1 MASSAELKKA
11 LIQQQNEIND
21 HALYLALSQ
30 REKEPENR
38 EVFVRISE
46 EELEHYRFWEK
57 ITGQKREASPLLIR
71 FYLLLVTI
79 FGTSFAL
86 KWVERREKWAEEFYR
101 SLFDAYPEARKIYM
115 QERMHEQKLIGM
127 LQDKKLL
134 YAGAIVLGMNDA
146 LVELTGTLSGIALAF
161 EHAQTVGIT
170 GAIMGVAASLS
181 MAGSSFLEARENP
194 DKTIRATV
202 YAAYTGIS
210 YILTTAVLVLP
221 FFLFPRIATAL
232 AVMFAGAVVA
242 IMAYNFYIAVA
253 KGQSFA
259 RHTSQMLLITLGVAL
274 VSFAIG
280 YGVHRYFGID
290 I

>member
-30 REKEPENR
+30 REKEPQNR
-38 EVFVRISE
+38 EVFVRIAE

-71 FYLLLVTI
+71 FYLLLVAI

-170 GAIMGVAASLS
+170 GAIMGAAASLS

-194 DKTIRATV
+194 DKTIRSTV

-221 FFLFPRIATAL
+221 FFLFPRIVTAL

-259 RHTSQMLLITLGVAL
+259 RRTSQMLLITLGVAL

>member
-1 MASSAELKKA
+1 MVSSTELKKA

-21 HALYLALSQ
+21 HALYLALAQ
-30 REKEPENR
+30 REKEPQNR
-38 EVFVRISE
+38 EVFVKIAE

-57 ITGQKREASPLLIR
+57 ITGQKRKASPLLIR

-86 KWVERREKWAEEFYR
+86 KWVERREKWAEAFYC
-101 SLFDAYPEARKIYM
+101 SLFDAYPEARKIYT
-115 QERMHEQKLIGM
+115 QEQLHEQKLVGM

-161 EHAQTVGIT
+161 EHTQTVGIT

-181 MAGSSFLEARENP
+181 MAGSSYLEARENP

-221 FFLFPRIATAL
+221 FFLFSRIATAL

-259 RHTSQMLLITLGVAL
+259 RRTSQMLLITLGVAL
-274 VSFAIG
+274 ISFAIG
-280 YGVHRYFGID
+280 YGVHRYFGIE

>member
-221 FFLFPRIATAL
+221 FFLLPRIATAL

-259 RHTSQMLLITLGVAL
+259 RRTSQMLLITLGVAL

>member
-1 MASSAELKKA
+1 MASSTELKKA
-11 LIQQQNEIND
+11 LTQQQNEIND
-21 HALYLALSQ
+21 YALYLALAR
-30 REKEPENR
+30 REKEPQNR
-38 EVFVRISE
+38 EVFVKIAE

-57 ITGQKREASPLLIR
+57 MTGQKREASPLLIR

-101 SLFDAYPEARKIYM
+101 SLFDAYPEARKIYA
-115 QERMHEQKLIGM
+115 QEHVHEQKLVGM

-181 MAGSSFLEARENP
+181 MAASSFLEARENP

-259 RHTSQMLLITLGVAL
+259 RRTSQMLLITLGVAM

>member
-11 LIQQQNEIND
+11 LTQQQNEIND
-21 HALYLALSQ
+21 HALYLALAR
-30 REKEPENR
+30 REKEPQNR
-38 EVFVRISE
+38 EVFVRIAE

-86 KWVERREKWAEEFYR
+86 KWVERREKWAEGFYR
-101 SLFDAYPEARKIYM
+101 SLFDAYPEARKIYA
-115 QERMHEQKLIGM
+115 QEHVHEQKLIGM

-259 RHTSQMLLITLGVAL
+259 RRTSQMLLITLGVAL